1 MESAEAR
8 EPPTGHK
15 SPPAGID
22 FLLNNAVKQTGSGGH
37 NVAKPN
43 SRPPRRHLQR
53 PEPSPSPQ
61 LQLSTGPDRH
71 LLGLG
76 LGLDLIG

>member
-43 SRPPRRHLQR
+43 SRPPRRRIQR
-53 PEPSPSPQ
+53 PETPPPPQ
-61 LQLSTGPDRH
+61 FQFSQRPDRH
-71 LLGLG
+71 PSPLGLCLCLVG
-76 LGLDLIG
+76 